1 MGYGKSKPGMFKMKH
16 QGVPALMKALVGDQH
31 KLPDHLKEAIKA
43 APEKSPAKKYGDKVL
58 KKDPTDKK
66 KATTTKSS
74 NGLFDDMPAAERY
87 KAMKAYK
94 EADELTRSRM
104 AKDFAAKQLK
114 DYEKTGGDEAYTQLQ
129 KQFRESKAKYTAKY
143 GDPSEPGIGAKERL
157 TRTEAINANAA
168 KEVGM
173 AYPRAGIK
181 ASAKTKKTLGK
192 YSSEAERLSKMYDL
206 GMQGRSYDKY
216 KKQSTKTAGA
226 APKKIAGVG
235 SKSIKQRIQED
246 AKKKKNAPKRA
257 TMTKK
262 MYKK

>member
-16 QGVPALMKALVGDQH
+16 SGVPALMKALVGDQH
-31 KLPDHLKEAIKA
+31 KLPNHLKEAIKA

-104 AKDFAAKQLK
+104 QKDYASKKLK
-114 DYEKTGGDEAYTQLQ
+114 DYEKTGGDEAYNQLQ
-129 KQFRESKAKYTAKY
+129 KSFRESKAKYKTQF
-143 GDPSEPGIGAKERL
+143 GDPAEKGIGAKERL

-168 KEVGM
+168 KDVGM

-181 ASAKTKKTLGK
+181 ASPKTKETLGK
-192 YSSEAERLSKMYDL
+192 YQAETERLGKIFDL
-206 GMQGRSYDKY
+206 AMQGRGYDKY
-216 KKQSTKTAGA
+216 KKQPTETAGA
-226 APKKIAGVG
+226 APKKVGVG